1 MESITEH
8 LIINCVSHFTFGV
21 RFGFKTIELSELDE
35 TMQGCKEYFEYQ
47 LAKFKSVIEANGFLY
62 CEVYEPKTVTFSDDT
77 LGIWCCGDLHEP
89 FTDYL
94 VEKLNTDA
102 RLEITAKS

>member
-21 RFGFKTIELSELDE
+21 RFCFKTIELVELDE
-35 TMQGCKEYFEYQ
+35 TMNACKEYFEDK
-47 LAKFKSVIEANGFLY
+47 LEKFKSVLEANGFRY

-94 VEKLNTDA
+94 VEKLKADA

>member
-1 MESITEH
+1 MESITKH
-8 LIINCVSHFTFGV
+8 LLILGVSHFSFGV
-21 RFGFKTIELSELDE
+21 RFGFKTIELAELDE
-35 TMQGCKEYFEYQ
+35 TMQYCKDYFGKQ
-47 LAKFKSVIEANGFLY
+47 LEKFKSVLEANGFRY
-62 CEVYEPKTVTFSDDT
+62 CEVYETKTVTFSEDT

-94 VEKLNTDA
+94 VEKLKADA

>member
-21 RFGFKTIELSELDE
+21 RFGFKMIELDELDE
-35 TMQGCKEYFEYQ
+35 TMNACKEYFDEK
-47 LAKFKSVIEANGFLY
+47 LEKFKSVLKSNGFRY
-62 CEVYEPKTVTFSDDT
+62 CEVYETKTVTFSEDT

-94 VEKLNTDA
+94 VEKLKADA
-102 RLEITAKS
+102 RLEITTKS